1 MYNKNPKEEYFIKN
15 WKKLNKRER
24 KALSANVSFFNISIS
39 STHKLSVDFLK
50 EFENKMHWEAY
61 SLAGVITED
70 ILINF
75 KHKLNI
81 PAILCRNIY
90 SQKFLIDNMV
100 LLREYI
106 PIIVQ
111 TQKLTLNAKLRLQA
125 FYELIS

>member
-1 MYNKNPKEEYFIKN
+1 MYKNPKEEYFIKN

-39 STHKLSVDFLK
+39 STHKLTVAFLK
-50 EFENKMHWEAY
+50 EFEYQMHWEAY
-61 SLAGVITED
+61 SLTGIITED

-75 KHKLNI
+75 KHKLNVSSV
-81 PAILCRNIY
+81 LCRNNY
-90 SQKFLIDNMV
+90 PQKFLIDNMV

-106 PIIVQ
+106 PVIVQ
-111 TQKLTLNAKLRLQA
+111 TQKLTLNAKLRLQT

>member
-1 MYNKNPKEEYFIKN
+1 MYKNPREEYFIKN

-24 KALSANVSFFNISIS
+24 KALSANVSFFNISMNPN
-39 STHKLSVDFLK
+39 HKLSVAFLK
-50 EFENKMHWEAY
+50 EFEHQMHWEAY
-61 SLAGVITED
+61 SLVGIITED

-81 PAILCRNIY
+81 PAVMDRNSY
-90 SQKFLIDNMV
+90 PQKFLIDNMV

-111 TQKLTLNAKLRLQA
+111 TQKLALNAKLRLQA